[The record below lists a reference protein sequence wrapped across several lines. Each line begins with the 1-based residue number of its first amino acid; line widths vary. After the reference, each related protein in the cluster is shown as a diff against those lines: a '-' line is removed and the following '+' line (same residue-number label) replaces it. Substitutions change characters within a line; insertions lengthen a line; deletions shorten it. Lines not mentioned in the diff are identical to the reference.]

1 MENNFENVATTLETD
16 ASDLSHA
23 LTDMAPQVTQRRES
37 MIPQGSLLK
46 IPVNVQVILGTT
58 RMPLSKVMALGPGS
72 VVVLD
77 RQLSEPVVLLVNG
90 NEIARGLIVVVD
102 EKTGQLGVT
111 LTDVSSDGTAS
122 ATTRPV

>member
-1 MENNFENVATTLETD
+1 MKDNSENLTTTHAAG

-23 LTDMAPQVTQRRES
+23 LADMAPQVAARSEGT
-37 MIPQGSLLK
+37 IPQGSLLK
-46 IPVNVQVILGTT
+46 IPVNVQVILGST
-58 RMPLSKVMALGPGS
+58 RMALSKVMALGPGS

-111 LTDVSSDGTAS
+111 LTDVSSDSAAS
-122 ATTRPV
+122 AAALPV

>member
-1 MENNFENVATTLETD
+1 MDDNLENTVIAREAG

-23 LTDMAPQVTQRRES
+23 LTDMALQVTPYRDGTVPR
-37 MIPQGSLLK
+37 GSLLK

-77 RQLSEPVVLLVNG
+77 RLLSEPVVLLVNG

-122 ATTRPV
+122 AAKRPV